1 MALPLMP
8 KATAV
13 WLVENTALTFKQIA
27 DFCGLHSLEVQGI
40 ADGDVAIGIKGID
53 PVMNEQLAASEL
65 ERCQADP
72 TASLQLKSS
81 DNPAPVKR
89 TKGPRYVPVSK
100 RQDKPDAIAYLV
112 RYYPELSDAQIGKL
126 IGTTK
131 PTITAIRD
139 RTHWNSSQIQ
149 PRDPVTIGLCRQMDL
164 DEQVQKARKAGR
176 KPAEET
182 VKPISADLMVT
193 GDVEPAAPQSRVPDW
208 MAGVRMGNLDNS

>member
-1 MALPLMP
+1 MAPPLMP

-13 WLVENTALTFKQIA
+13 WLVENTALTFAQIA
-27 DFCGLHSLEVQGI
+27 AFTGLHALEVQGI
-40 ADGDVAIGIKGID
+40 ADGEVGGGMRGLD
-53 PVMNEQLAASEL
+53 PVANGQLSWDEIEKAQNDPAYRMN
-65 ERCQADP
+65 
-72 TASLQLKSS
+72 LKES

-100 RQDKPDAIAYLV
+100 RQDKPDGIAYLV

-149 PRDPVTIGLCRQMDL
+149 PRDPVTIGLCRQVDL
-164 DEQVQKARKAGR
+164 DEAVEKARKAGR
-176 KPAEET
+176 QPASDDRR
-182 VKPISADLMVT
+182 PISADLIPEE
-193 GDVEPAAPQSRVPDW
+193 EPAQSRIPDW
-208 MAGVRMGNLDNS
+208 MADVRIGGGNQGDN

>member
-1 MALPLMP
+1 MAPPLMP

-13 WLVENTALTFKQIA
+13 WLVENTSLSFAQIA
-27 DFCGLHSLEVQGI
+27 DFTGMHMLEIQGI
-40 ADGDVAIGIKGID
+40 ADGEVGVGMRGLD
-53 PVMNEQLAASEL
+53 PMANGQLESTEI

-72 TASLQLKSS
+72 AARLVLQET

-100 RQDKPDAIAYLV
+100 RQDKPDGIAYLV

-131 PTITAIRD
+131 PTITSIRD

-149 PRDPVTIGLCRQMDL
+149 PRDPVTIGLCRQVDL
-164 DEQVQKARKAGR
+164 DEAIDKAHKAGR
-176 KPAEET
+176 QPAADDRR
-182 VKPISADLMVT
+182 PISADLIPEE
-193 GDVEPAAPQSRVPDW
+193 EPAQSRIPDW
-208 MAGVRMGNLDNS
+208 MADVRIGGNNQGEN

>member
-27 DFCGLHSLEVQGI
+27 DFCGLHPLEVQGV
-40 ADGDVAIGIKGID
+40 ADGEVAIGIKGQD
-53 PVMNEQLAASEL
+53 PIASGQLSQAEL
-65 ERCQADP
+65 DRCQADP
-72 TASLQLKSS
+72 TASLQLKTSE
-81 DNPAPVKR
+81 NPAPVKR

-100 RQDKPDAIAYLV
+100 RQDKPDAIAYLI

-164 DEQVQKARKAGR
+164 DEQVEKARKAGR
-176 KPAEET
+176 KPADEST
-182 VKPISADLMVT
+182 TPISADLVVT
-193 GDVEPAAPQSRVPDW
+193 EDDEPAPASRVPDW
-208 MAGVRMGNLDNS
+208 MAGVSVGNLENN